1 MILKFSWNYKE
12 FRIPKTVL
20 KEKKNVD
27 GLTLFDFK
35 TTSEV
40 TVIKTSTSTS
50 TAILNEQNGV
60 ESPEVNPY
68 VYGQ

>member
-20 KEKKNVD
+20 KEKKHVD

-35 TTSEV
+35 ISSEV
-40 TVIKTSTSTS
+40 TVIKTSTST
-50 TAILNEQNGV
+50 AILNEQNRV
-60 ESPEVNPY
+60 ESLEVNPY
-68 VYGQ
+68 IYGQ